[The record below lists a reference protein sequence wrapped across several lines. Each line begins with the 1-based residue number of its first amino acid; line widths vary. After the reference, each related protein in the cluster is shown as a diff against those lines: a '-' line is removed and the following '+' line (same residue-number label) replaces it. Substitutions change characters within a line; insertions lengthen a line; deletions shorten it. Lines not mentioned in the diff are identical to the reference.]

1 MELAQV
7 NNIIESAPKGAN
19 IVLEWTR
26 DAKVRKG
33 SPKVRKMVRMVG
45 RIGVEYDAL
54 KAVQQKRSNGELP
67 SENQGLAEWAE
78 WVQYPFVIRH
88 RTKGTLYL
96 RMYKGT
102 SKKTHPSVAYILDG
116 KAVSFEAVEAMLLAS
131 EKRGHDDTDTFMV
144 KVDDLTRVWSETDDY
159 GAIL

>member
-7 NNIIESAPKGAN
+7 QNIIESAPKGAN

-33 SPKVRKMVRMVG
+33 APKVRKMVRMVG
-45 RIGVEYDAL
+45 RVGVEYDSL
-54 KAVQQKRSNGELP
+54 KSVQQKRSNGQLP

-88 RTKGTLYL
+88 KTKGTLYL

-102 SKKTHPSVAYILDG
+102 SAKVHPSVAFLLDS
-116 KAVSFEAVEAMLLAS
+116 KAVSFEAIEQHLLAS

-144 KVDDLTRVWSETDDY
+144 KISDLTRVWSETTDY

>member
-7 NNIIESAPKGAN
+7 QKIVETAPKGAN

-33 SPKVRKMVRMVG
+33 APKVRKMVRMVG
-45 RIGVEYDAL
+45 RVGLTYDNL
-54 KAVQQKRSNGELP
+54 GAVQEKRSNGELP

-78 WVQYPFVIRH
+78 WVQFPFLIRN
-88 RTKGTLYL
+88 KKSGQLYL
-96 RMYKGT
+96 RLYKGT
-102 SKKTHPSVAYILDG
+102 SDKVRPRVAYILDG
-116 KAVSFEAVEAMLLAS
+116 KAVSFEAVEAHLLAS
-131 EKRGHDDTDTFMV
+131 EKGSHDNTDCFIV
-144 KVDDLTRVWSETDDY
+144 KIEDLTRVYSESAEY